1 MTLCLGKAFKVF
13 EKVPSQAAQ
22 LIAEIVRHDPLALND
37 ITLST
42 TLALLRDITARWNE
56 ASFLKR
62 TQKPNTVLRT

>member
-42 TLALLRDITARWNE
+42 TLALLRGKHY
-56 ASFLKR
+56 F
-62 TQKPNTVLRT
+62 KPI